1 MKTKIL
7 SLLLVAS
14 CVFIM
19 ASSCEVSTANLTDVK
34 MCEMPDGDLCAE
46 DQAVFAPDL
55 PEIYVT
61 AVLNNAPE
69 GTQVTFYWR
78 YLDEDPVVE
87 IDSVVVDIEETTSS
101 LYSALTAPPAGWPT
115 GNYEV
120 ELKVSADNVDP
131 VKKQFE
137 IK

>member
-7 SLLLVAS
+7 SLFLIAS

-34 MCEMPDGDLCAE
+34 MCEIPEGDLCAE
-46 DQAVFAPDL
+46 DQAEFATDL
-55 PEIYVT
+55 EEIYVT

-87 IDSVVVDIEETTSS
+87 IDSVTVDIEEVTSS
-101 LYSALTAPPAGWPT
+101 IYSALTAPPAGWPT
-115 GNYEV
+115 GRYEV
-120 ELKVSADNVDP
+120 ELKIHTDNAEP